1 MAIVTNVSTPKP
13 GKMKKALISRSLVS
27 LLGMIAILLA
37 TVYGCR
43 NAQQKQEAAEA
54 PAGLVSPGEDI
65 EALAG
70 YPLPSSYE
78 VTDLIYAAGAPYIL
92 TLSND
97 PQKAQDYIT
106 QRDKALNLGVY
117 GADLC
122 YASTYMMKQRTM
134 FFLEASKTLVDEL
147 GISTSFNM
155 NYAERVEN
163 NLDDRDSLMR
173 IVEDSFFDTW
183 DHLINNKQD
192 ILARL
197 VVSGSW
203 IEGMYITT
211 NVAQSSRDNTTFME
225 ILANQS
231 NSLNKLVSLLEPVK
245 DVNEISMIYQS
256 LVELQGIYEGVGE
269 SLTDKQL
276 ETISDKVKEL
286 RNTIV

>member
-1 MAIVTNVSTPKP
+1 
-13 GKMKKALISRSLVS
+13 
-27 LLGMIAILLA
+27 
-37 TVYGCR
+37 
-43 NAQQKQEAAEA
+43 
-54 PAGLVSPGEDI
+54 
-65 EALAG
+65 
-70 YPLPSSYE
+70 
-78 VTDLIYAAGAPYIL
+78 
-92 TLSND
+92 
-97 PQKAQDYIT
+97 
-106 QRDKALNLGVY
+106 
-117 GADLC
+117 
-122 YASTYMMKQRTM
+122 MMKQRTM